1 MVGVYNE
8 IMRAWLAVFLVACG
22 LSPQPFPS
30 DDIAQFDAGGF
41 DSTVPKEGGFGDA
54 TADVDATPFNGGGPF
69 TCIDCTCD
77 GTLNYCVEISGGK
90 APILDAGADAS
101 TDAGLGSCDPEAS
114 ACTQIP
120 IDCLPKPTC
129 DCVMQQYKPP
139 CTCDV
144 DPSGNGLVIT
154 CVYP

>member
-1 MVGVYNE
+1 
-8 IMRAWLAVFLVACG
+8 MRPWLAVFLVACG

-30 DDIAQFDAGGF
+30 DDIAETPDARPDTTLPPEASTFDV
-41 DSTVPKEGGFGDA
+41 SNNEDA
-54 TADVDATPFNGGGPF
+54 TKFNGGGPF
-69 TCIDCTCD
+69 TCGDCTCD
-77 GTLNYCVEISGGK
+77 GTLNYCVEVSGGK
-90 APILDAGADAS
+90 APILDAGADDAS
-101 TDAGLGSCDPEAS
+101 ADAGLGSCDPEAS

-154 CVYP
+154 CDYP